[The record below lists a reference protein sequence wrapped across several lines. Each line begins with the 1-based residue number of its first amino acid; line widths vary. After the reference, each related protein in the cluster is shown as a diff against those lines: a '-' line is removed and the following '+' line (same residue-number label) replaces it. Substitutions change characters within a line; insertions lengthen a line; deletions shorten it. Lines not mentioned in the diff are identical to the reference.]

1 MDFECLK
8 GWKEKTPK
16 VLLVLS
22 AALALVIAGKVLA
35 LGIASMRI
43 NERIEAAS
51 VESKQDAAV
60 DKSLAKSREAADE
73 LKKKNLFAPSAPNQ
87 KPVKQVTDILGD
99 EALINGKWYKVGDKI
114 KDATIVA
121 IEPAQIR
128 IEWEGK
134 EIVLEPINAESAP
147 SPKGP
152 PGKRIEEEAPPV
164 KEPTVVPQEEPPVV
178 RQRSL
183 PPMMMRG
190 RMPKRVVEE

>member
-1 MDFECLK
+1 MDFEYLK

-22 AALALVIAGKVLA
+22 AVLALVIAGKVLA

-43 NERIEAAS
+43 SERIEAAS
-51 VESKQDAAV
+51 VESKQDPAV
-60 DKSLAKSREAADE
+60 DKSLAKGREAADE

-87 KPVKQVTDILGD
+87 KPVRQVTGILGD
-99 EALINGKWYKVGDKI
+99 EALIDGKWYKVGDKI

-134 EIVLEPINAESAP
+134 ETVLEPINAKSAP
-147 SPKGP
+147 SPKKP
-152 PGKRIEEEAPPV
+152 TGKRIEKEGPA
-164 KEPTVVPQEEPPVV
+164 KEPAVVPQEEPPVAH
-178 RQRSL
+178 QRSL